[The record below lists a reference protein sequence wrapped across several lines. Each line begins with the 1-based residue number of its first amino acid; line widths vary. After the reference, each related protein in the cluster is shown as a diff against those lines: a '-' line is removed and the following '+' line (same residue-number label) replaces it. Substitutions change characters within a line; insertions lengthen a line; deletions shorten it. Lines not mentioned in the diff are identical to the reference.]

1 MSSYSASLT
10 LNFTEQE
17 FHEHCTEYG
26 VEPCMDQLRSWL
38 VERVMSCDPYKTLRI
53 SRGVSENSCC

>member
-17 FHEHCTEYG
+17 FQEHCEEHG
-26 VEPCMDQLRSWL
+26 VEPCIDQLRSWL
-38 VERVMSCDPYKTLRI
+38 VEKVMSCDPDKTLRI
-53 SRGVSENSCC
+53 FRGVSENACC